1 MLKFIV
7 RIGRIKMEKVK
18 VTYLGKSY
26 LYPRD
31 ITLED
36 ISKDFQKN
44 YLETIIMAE
53 VNGRPCELNYKVTD
67 DVTVD
72 FFDLTSPTGNRVYE
86 SGLIFVLEKACLN
99 MLNSEIEVKYSIDKG
114 IYIKTYKKITK
125 EDLDKV
131 SREMKEIVKR
141 NLPIQ
146 KNLVNRLEAI
156 DYYKSTKSYDK
167 VNVLKYSVNTNVNLY
182 RLMDIYNY
190 FFSYLP
196 VSTGALKEF
205 KLTYIDQN
213 SFVLRYPNI
222 YYLNKIPVYKHH
234 DKLFNEFKKYD
245 EWSEKLGIENV
256 SSLNNKVTKG
266 NVDDIVLLS
275 ENIQNN
281 SLFKISETIY
291 NNKKLKLILLAGP
304 SSSGKTT
311 TSKKL
316 ELFLKGF
323 GLNPIAISID
333 NYFVDRDKTP
343 ILPDGSYDFES
354 LNSINVELFNRN
366 LKDLLDGKE
375 VTLPVYNFITGKSEL
390 SDESI
395 KLGEKEILIVEGLH
409 ALNEELTYSIDKKNK
424 YKIYLCP
431 LTVLS
436 LDNHNRIRTTDN
448 RLLRRI
454 VRDNRT
460 RGYSASDTLSTWG
473 KVREGEEKYVFP
485 FQDEA
490 DVIFNTSLIYE
501 LGVLKTYAEPLLYS
515 VEENDPM
522 YKEAVRLLNL
532 LKNILPI
539 SNDYI
544 PVDSIVREFIGGG
557 YFKL

>member
-1 MLKFIV
+1 
-7 RIGRIKMEKVK
+7 MEKVK

-114 IYIKTYKKITK
+114 IYIKTHKKITK

-343 ILPDGSYDFES
+343 RLPDGSYDFES
-354 LNSINVELFNRN
+354 LNAINVELFNRN

-460 RGYSASDTLSTWG
+460 RGYSASDTLSSWG

-515 VEENDPM
+515 VEESDPM

>member
-1 MLKFIV
+1 
-7 RIGRIKMEKVK
+7 MEKVK

-26 LYPRD
+26 MYPKD

-36 ISKDFQKN
+36 ISKDFQDN
-44 YLETIIMAE
+44 YSETIIMAE
-53 VNGRPCELNYKVTD
+53 VNGRPYELNYKVTD

-114 IYIKTYKKITK
+114 IYIKTHKKITK

-156 DYYKSTKSYDK
+156 EYYKSTKSYDK

-275 ENIQNN
+275 ENIQNK
-281 SLFKISETIY
+281 SLFKIAETIY

-343 ILPDGSYDFES
+343 RLPDGTYDFES
-354 LNSINVELFNRN
+354 LNSINVELFNKN

-409 ALNEELTYSIDKKNK
+409 ALNEELTYSIDRKNK

-460 RGYSASDTLSTWG
+460 RGYSASDTLSTWS

-515 VEENDPM
+515 VEESDPM

>member
-1 MLKFIV
+1 
-7 RIGRIKMEKVK
+7 MEKVK

-26 LYPRD
+26 MYPKD

-36 ISKDFQKN
+36 ISKDFQEN
-44 YLETIIMAE
+44 YSETIIMAE
-53 VNGRPCELNYKVTD
+53 VNGRPYELNYKVTD

-141 NLPIQ
+141 DLPIQ

-156 DYYKSTKSYDK
+156 DYYKSTKNYDK

-256 SSLNNKVTKG
+256 SSLNSRVTKG
-266 NVDDIVLLS
+266 NVDDLVLLS

-281 SLFKISETIY
+281 SLFKIAETIY

-343 ILPDGSYDFES
+343 RLPDGSYDFES
-354 LNSINVELFNRN
+354 LNAINVELFNRN

-460 RGYSASDTLSTWG
+460 RGYSASDTLSTWS

>member
-1 MLKFIV
+1 
-7 RIGRIKMEKVK
+7 MEKVK

-26 LYPRD
+26 MYPKD

-36 ISKDFQKN
+36 ISKDFQEN
-44 YLETIIMAE
+44 YSETIIMAE
-53 VNGRPCELNYKVTD
+53 VNGRPYELNYKVTD

-114 IYIKTYKKITK
+114 IYIKTCKKITK

-141 NLPIQ
+141 DLPIQ

-156 DYYKSTKSYDK
+156 EYYKSTKSYDK

-256 SSLNNKVTKG
+256 SSLNSRVTKG

-281 SLFKISETIY
+281 SLFKIAETIY

-343 ILPDGSYDFES
+343 RLPDGSYDFES
-354 LNSINVELFNRN
+354 LNSINVELFNKN

-460 RGYSASDTLSTWG
+460 RGYSASDTLSSWG

>member
-1 MLKFIV
+1 
-7 RIGRIKMEKVK
+7 MEKVK

-44 YLETIIMAE
+44 YSETIIMAE

-141 NLPIQ
+141 DLPIQ

-156 DYYKSTKSYDK
+156 DYYKSTKNYDK

-196 VSTGALKEF
+196 VGTGALKEF

-256 SSLNNKVTKG
+256 SSLNSRVTKG
-266 NVDDIVLLS
+266 NVDDLVLLS

-281 SLFKISETIY
+281 SLFKIAETIY

-343 ILPDGSYDFES
+343 RLPDGSYDFES
-354 LNSINVELFNRN
+354 LNSINVELFNKN

-460 RGYSASDTLSTWG
+460 RGYSASDTLSSWG

-515 VEENDPM
+515 VEESDPM

>member
-1 MLKFIV
+1 
-7 RIGRIKMEKVK
+7 MEKVK

-26 LYPRD
+26 MYPKD

-36 ISKDFQKN
+36 ISKDFQEN
-44 YLETIIMAE
+44 YSETIIMAE
-53 VNGRPCELNYKVTD
+53 VNGRPYELNYKVTD

-72 FFDLTSPTGNRVYE
+72 FFDLTSSTGNRVYE

-156 DYYKSTKSYDK
+156 EYYKSTKSYDK

-343 ILPDGSYDFES
+343 RLPDGSYDFES
-354 LNSINVELFNRN
+354 LNSINVELFNKN

-409 ALNEELTYSIDKKNK
+409 ALNEELTYSIDRKNK

-460 RGYSASDTLSTWG
+460 RGYSASDTLSTWS

>member
-1 MLKFIV
+1 
-7 RIGRIKMEKVK
+7 MEKVK

-26 LYPRD
+26 MYPKD

-36 ISKDFQKN
+36 ISKDFQDN
-44 YLETIIMAE
+44 YSETIIMAE
-53 VNGRPCELNYKVTD
+53 VNGRPYELNYKVTD

-156 DYYKSTKSYDK
+156 EYYKSTKSYDK

-266 NVDDIVLLS
+266 SVDDIVLLS

-281 SLFKISETIY
+281 SLFKIAETIY

-343 ILPDGSYDFES
+343 RLPDGSYDFES
-354 LNSINVELFNRN
+354 LNSINVELFNKN

-454 VRDNRT
+454 IRDNRT

-515 VEENDPM
+515 VEESDPM

>member
-1 MLKFIV
+1 
-7 RIGRIKMEKVK
+7 MEKVK

-156 DYYKSTKSYDK
+156 DYYKSTKNYDK

-333 NYFVDRDKTP
+333 NYFLDRDKTP

-515 VEENDPM
+515 VEESDPM

>member
-1 MLKFIV
+1 
-7 RIGRIKMEKVK
+7 MEKVK

-26 LYPRD
+26 MYPKD

-36 ISKDFQKN
+36 ISKDFQDN
-44 YLETIIMAE
+44 YSETIIMAE
-53 VNGRPCELNYKVTD
+53 VNGRPYELNYKVTD

-114 IYIKTYKKITK
+114 IYIKTHKKITK

-156 DYYKSTKSYDK
+156 EYYKSTKSYDK

-245 EWSEKLGIENV
+245 EWSEKLGIKNV

-281 SLFKISETIY
+281 SLFKIAETIY

-343 ILPDGSYDFES
+343 RLPDGSYDFES
-354 LNSINVELFNRN
+354 LNSINVELFNKN

-454 VRDNRT
+454 IRDNRT

-515 VEENDPM
+515 VEESDPM

>member
-1 MLKFIV
+1 
-7 RIGRIKMEKVK
+7 MEKVK

-26 LYPRD
+26 MYPKD

-36 ISKDFQKN
+36 ISKDFQDN
-44 YLETIIMAE
+44 YSETIIMAE
-53 VNGRPCELNYKVTD
+53 VNGRPYELNYKVTD

-114 IYIKTYKKITK
+114 IYIKTHKKITK
-125 EDLDKV
+125 GDLDKV

-156 DYYKSTKSYDK
+156 EYYKSTKSYDK

-281 SLFKISETIY
+281 SLFKIAETIY

-343 ILPDGSYDFES
+343 RLPDGSYDFES
-354 LNSINVELFNRN
+354 LNSINVELFNKN

-409 ALNEELTYSIDKKNK
+409 ALNEELTYSIDRKNK

-460 RGYSASDTLSTWG
+460 RGYSASDTLSTWS

>member
-1 MLKFIV
+1 
-7 RIGRIKMEKVK
+7 MEKVK

-26 LYPRD
+26 MYPKD

-36 ISKDFQKN
+36 ISKDFQEN
-44 YLETIIMAE
+44 YSETIIMAE
-53 VNGRPCELNYKVTD
+53 VNGRPYELNYKVTD

-141 NLPIQ
+141 DLPIQ

-156 DYYKSTKSYDK
+156 EYYKSTKSYDK

-256 SSLNNKVTKG
+256 SSLNSRVTKG

-281 SLFKISETIY
+281 SLFKIAETIY

-343 ILPDGSYDFES
+343 RLPDGSYDFES
-354 LNSINVELFNRN
+354 LNSINVELFNKN

-460 RGYSASDTLSTWG
+460 RGYSASDTLSSWG

-515 VEENDPM
+515 VEESDPM

>member
-1 MLKFIV
+1 
-7 RIGRIKMEKVK
+7 MEKVK

-26 LYPRD
+26 MYPKD

-36 ISKDFQKN
+36 ISKDFQEN
-44 YLETIIMAE
+44 YSETIIMAE
-53 VNGRPCELNYKVTD
+53 VNGRPYELNYKVTD

-141 NLPIQ
+141 DLPIQ

-156 DYYKSTKSYDK
+156 EYYKSTKSYDK

-256 SSLNNKVTKG
+256 SSLNSRVTKG

-281 SLFKISETIY
+281 SLFRIAETIY

-343 ILPDGSYDFES
+343 RLPDGSYDFES
-354 LNSINVELFNRN
+354 LNSINVELFNKN

-409 ALNEELTYSIDKKNK
+409 ALNEELTYSIDRKNK

-460 RGYSASDTLSTWG
+460 RGYSASDTLSSWG

-515 VEENDPM
+515 VEESDPM

>member
-1 MLKFIV
+1 
-7 RIGRIKMEKVK
+7 MEKVK

-26 LYPRD
+26 MYPKD

-36 ISKDFQKN
+36 ISKDFQDN
-44 YLETIIMAE
+44 YSETIIMAE
-53 VNGRPCELNYKVTD
+53 VNGRPYELNYKVTD

-114 IYIKTYKKITK
+114 IYIKTHKKITK

-156 DYYKSTKSYDK
+156 EYYKSTKNYDK

-256 SSLNNKVTKG
+256 SSLNSRVTKG
-266 NVDDIVLLS
+266 NVDDLVLLS

-281 SLFKISETIY
+281 SLFKIAETIY

-343 ILPDGSYDFES
+343 RLPDGSYDFES
-354 LNSINVELFNRN
+354 LNAINVELFNRN

-460 RGYSASDTLSTWG
+460 RGYSASDTLSSWG

-515 VEENDPM
+515 VEESDPM

>member
-1 MLKFIV
+1 
-7 RIGRIKMEKVK
+7 MEKVK

-26 LYPRD
+26 MYPKD

-36 ISKDFQKN
+36 ISKDFQDN
-44 YLETIIMAE
+44 YSETIIMAE
-53 VNGRPCELNYKVTD
+53 VNGRPYELNYKVTD

-114 IYIKTYKKITK
+114 IYIKTHKKITK

-156 DYYKSTKSYDK
+156 EYYKSTKSYDK

-266 NVDDIVLLS
+266 SVDDIVLLS

-281 SLFKISETIY
+281 SLFKIAETIY

-333 NYFVDRDKTP
+333 NYFLDRDKTP

-454 VRDNRT
+454 IRDNRT

>member
-1 MLKFIV
+1 
-7 RIGRIKMEKVK
+7 MEKVK

-44 YLETIIMAE
+44 YSETIIMAE

-141 NLPIQ
+141 DLPIQ

-156 DYYKSTKSYDK
+156 DYYKSTKNYDK

-256 SSLNNKVTKG
+256 SSLNSRVTKG
-266 NVDDIVLLS
+266 NVDDLVLLS

-281 SLFKISETIY
+281 SLFKIAETIY

-343 ILPDGSYDFES
+343 GLPDGSYDFES
-354 LNSINVELFNRN
+354 LNAINVELFNRN

-460 RGYSASDTLSTWG
+460 RGYSASDTLSSWG

-515 VEENDPM
+515 VEESDPM

>member
-1 MLKFIV
+1 
-7 RIGRIKMEKVK
+7 MEKVK

-26 LYPRD
+26 MYPKD

-36 ISKDFQKN
+36 ISKDFQEN
-44 YLETIIMAE
+44 YSETIIMAE
-53 VNGRPCELNYKVTD
+53 VNGRPYELNYKVTD

-156 DYYKSTKSYDK
+156 EYYKSTKSYDK

-281 SLFKISETIY
+281 SLFKIAETIY
-291 NNKKLKLILLAGP
+291 NNKKGFETIKSIKLKLILLAGP

-343 ILPDGSYDFES
+343 RLPDGSYDFES
-354 LNSINVELFNRN
+354 LNSINVELFNKN

-390 SDESI
+390 LDESI

-409 ALNEELTYSIDKKNK
+409 ALNEELTYSIDRKNK

-460 RGYSASDTLSTWG
+460 RGYSASDTLSTWS

>member
-1 MLKFIV
+1 
-7 RIGRIKMEKVK
+7 MEKVK

-44 YLETIIMAE
+44 YSETIIMAE

-67 DVTVD
+67 DVNVD

-99 MLNSEIEVKYSIDKG
+99 MLNCEIEVKYSIDKG

-141 NLPIQ
+141 DLPIQ

-156 DYYKSTKSYDK
+156 EYYKSTKNYDK

-256 SSLNNKVTKG
+256 SSLNSRVTKG
-266 NVDDIVLLS
+266 NVDDLVLLS

-281 SLFKISETIY
+281 SLFKIAETIY

-343 ILPDGSYDFES
+343 RLPDGSYDFES
-354 LNSINVELFNRN
+354 LNAINVELFNRN

-460 RGYSASDTLSTWG
+460 RGYSASDTLSSWG

-515 VEENDPM
+515 VEESDPM

>member
-1 MLKFIV
+1 
-7 RIGRIKMEKVK
+7 MEKVK

-26 LYPRD
+26 MYPKD

-36 ISKDFQKN
+36 ISKDFQEN
-44 YLETIIMAE
+44 YSETIIMAE
-53 VNGRPCELNYKVTD
+53 VNGRPYELNYKVTD

-156 DYYKSTKSYDK
+156 EYYKSTKSYDK

-281 SLFKISETIY
+281 SLFKIAETIY

-311 TSKKL
+311 ISKKL

-343 ILPDGSYDFES
+343 RLPDGSYDFES
-354 LNSINVELFNRN
+354 LNSINVELFNKN

-390 SDESI
+390 LDESI

-409 ALNEELTYSIDKKNK
+409 ALNEELTYSIDRKNK

-460 RGYSASDTLSTWG
+460 RGYSASDTLSTWS

>member
-1 MLKFIV
+1 
-7 RIGRIKMEKVK
+7 MEKVK

-26 LYPRD
+26 MYPKD

-36 ISKDFQKN
+36 ISKDFQEN
-44 YLETIIMAE
+44 YSETIIMAE
-53 VNGRPCELNYKVTD
+53 VNGRPYELNYKVTD

-72 FFDLTSPTGNRVYE
+72 FFDITSPTGNRVYE

-156 DYYKSTKSYDK
+156 EYYKSTKSYDK

-281 SLFKISETIY
+281 SLFKIAETIY

-343 ILPDGSYDFES
+343 RLPDGSYDFES
-354 LNSINVELFNRN
+354 LNSINVELFNKN

-409 ALNEELTYSIDKKNK
+409 ALNEELTYSIDRKNK

-460 RGYSASDTLSTWG
+460 RGYSASDTLSTWS

-544 PVDSIVREFIGGG
+544 PVDSIVREFVGGG

>member
-1 MLKFIV
+1 
-7 RIGRIKMEKVK
+7 MEKVK

-26 LYPRD
+26 MYPKD

-36 ISKDFQKN
+36 ISKDFQEN
-44 YLETIIMAE
+44 YSETIIMAE
-53 VNGRPCELNYKVTD
+53 VNGRPYELNYKVTD

-114 IYIKTYKKITK
+114 IYIKTHKKITK

-156 DYYKSTKSYDK
+156 EYYKSTKSYDK

-266 NVDDIVLLS
+266 SVDDIVLLS

-281 SLFKISETIY
+281 SLFKIAETIY

-333 NYFVDRDKTP
+333 NYFLDRDKTP
-343 ILPDGSYDFES
+343 RLPDGSYDFES
-354 LNSINVELFNRN
+354 LNSINVELFNKN

-460 RGYSASDTLSTWG
+460 RGYSASDTLSSWG

-515 VEENDPM
+515 VEESDPM

>member
-1 MLKFIV
+1 
-7 RIGRIKMEKVK
+7 MEKVK

-26 LYPRD
+26 MYPKD

-36 ISKDFQKN
+36 ISKDFQEN
-44 YLETIIMAE
+44 YSETIIMAE
-53 VNGRPCELNYKVTD
+53 VNGRPYELNYKVTD

-114 IYIKTYKKITK
+114 IYIKTHKKITK

-156 DYYKSTKSYDK
+156 EYYKSTKSYDK

-213 SFVLRYPNI
+213 SFILRYPNI

-266 NVDDIVLLS
+266 SVDDIVLLS

-343 ILPDGSYDFES
+343 RLPDGSYDFES
-354 LNSINVELFNRN
+354 LNSINVELFNKN

-515 VEENDPM
+515 VEESDPM

>member
-1 MLKFIV
+1 
-7 RIGRIKMEKVK
+7 MEKVK

-26 LYPRD
+26 MYPKD

-36 ISKDFQKN
+36 ISKDFQEN
-44 YLETIIMAE
+44 YSETIIMAE

-114 IYIKTYKKITK
+114 IYIKTCKKITK

-141 NLPIQ
+141 DLPIQ

-156 DYYKSTKSYDK
+156 EYYKSTKSYDK

-256 SSLNNKVTKG
+256 SSLNSRVTKG

-281 SLFKISETIY
+281 SLFKIAETIY

-343 ILPDGSYDFES
+343 RLPDGSYDFES
-354 LNSINVELFNRN
+354 LNSINVELFNKN

-460 RGYSASDTLSTWG
+460 RGYSASDTLSSWG

-515 VEENDPM
+515 VEESDPM

>member
-1 MLKFIV
+1 
-7 RIGRIKMEKVK
+7 MEKVK

-26 LYPRD
+26 MYPKD

-36 ISKDFQKN
+36 ISKDFQEN
-44 YLETIIMAE
+44 YSETIIMAE
-53 VNGRPCELNYKVTD
+53 VNGRPYELNYKVTD

-72 FFDLTSPTGNRVYE
+72 FFDLTSSTGNRVYE

-156 DYYKSTKSYDK
+156 EYYKSTKSYDK

-281 SLFKISETIY
+281 SLFKIAETIY

-343 ILPDGSYDFES
+343 RLPDGSYDFES
-354 LNSINVELFNRN
+354 LNSINVELFNKN

-409 ALNEELTYSIDKKNK
+409 ALNEELTYSIDRKNK

-460 RGYSASDTLSTWG
+460 RGYSASDTLSTWS

-515 VEENDPM
+515 VEESDPM

>member
-1 MLKFIV
+1 
-7 RIGRIKMEKVK
+7 MEKVK

-26 LYPRD
+26 MYPKD

-36 ISKDFQKN
+36 ISKDFQDN
-44 YLETIIMAE
+44 YSETIIMAE
-53 VNGRPCELNYKVTD
+53 VNGRPYELNYKVTD

-114 IYIKTYKKITK
+114 IYIKIHKKITK

-156 DYYKSTKSYDK
+156 EYYKSTKSYDK

-266 NVDDIVLLS
+266 SVDDIVLLS

-281 SLFKISETIY
+281 SLFKIAETIY

-333 NYFVDRDKTP
+333 NYFLDRDKTP
-343 ILPDGSYDFES
+343 RLPDGSYDFES
-354 LNSINVELFNRN
+354 LNSINVELFNKN

-454 VRDNRT
+454 IRDNRT

-515 VEENDPM
+515 VEESDPM

>member
-1 MLKFIV
+1 
-7 RIGRIKMEKVK
+7 MEKVK

-156 DYYKSTKSYDK
+156 EYYKSTKSYDK

-213 SFVLRYPNI
+213 SFLLRYPNI

-343 ILPDGSYDFES
+343 RLPDGSYDFES
-354 LNSINVELFNRN
+354 LNSINVELFNKN
-366 LKDLLDGKE
+366 LKDLLNGKE

-409 ALNEELTYSIDKKNK
+409 ALNEELTYSIDRKNK

-460 RGYSASDTLSTWG
+460 RGYSASDTLSTWS

>member
-1 MLKFIV
+1 
-7 RIGRIKMEKVK
+7 MEKVK

-26 LYPRD
+26 MYPKD

-36 ISKDFQKN
+36 ISKDFQEN
-44 YLETIIMAE
+44 YSETIIMAE
-53 VNGRPCELNYKVTD
+53 VNGRPYELNYKVTD

-156 DYYKSTKSYDK
+156 EYYKSTKSYDK

-281 SLFKISETIY
+281 SLFKIAETIY

-343 ILPDGSYDFES
+343 RLPDGSYDFES
-354 LNSINVELFNRN
+354 LNSINVELFNKN

-390 SDESI
+390 LDESI

-409 ALNEELTYSIDKKNK
+409 ALNEELTYSIDRKNK

>member
-1 MLKFIV
+1 
-7 RIGRIKMEKVK
+7 MEKVK

-26 LYPRD
+26 MYPKD

-36 ISKDFQKN
+36 ISKDFQDN
-44 YLETIIMAE
+44 YSETIIMAE
-53 VNGRPCELNYKVTD
+53 VNGRPYELNYKVTD

-114 IYIKTYKKITK
+114 IYIKTHKKITK

-156 DYYKSTKSYDK
+156 EYYKSTKSYDK

-281 SLFKISETIY
+281 SLFKIAETIY

-343 ILPDGSYDFES
+343 RLLDGSYDFES
-354 LNSINVELFNRN
+354 LNSINVELFNKN
-366 LKDLLDGKE
+366 LKDLLDVKE

-454 VRDNRT
+454 IRDNRT

-515 VEENDPM
+515 VEESDPM

>member
-1 MLKFIV
+1 
-7 RIGRIKMEKVK
+7 MEKVK

-26 LYPRD
+26 MYPKD

-36 ISKDFQKN
+36 ISKDFQDN
-44 YLETIIMAE
+44 YSETIIMAE
-53 VNGRPCELNYKVTD
+53 VNGRPYELNYKVTD

-114 IYIKTYKKITK
+114 IYIKTHKKITK

-156 DYYKSTKSYDK
+156 EYYKSTKSYDK

-281 SLFKISETIY
+281 SLFKIAETIY

-343 ILPDGSYDFES
+343 RLLDGSYDFES
-354 LNSINVELFNRN
+354 LNSINVELFNKN

-409 ALNEELTYSIDKKNK
+409 ALNEELTYSIDRKNK

-460 RGYSASDTLSTWG
+460 RGYSASDTLSTWS

-515 VEENDPM
+515 VEESDPM

>member
-1 MLKFIV
+1 
-7 RIGRIKMEKVK
+7 MEKVK

-26 LYPRD
+26 MYPKD

-36 ISKDFQKN
+36 ISKDFQEN
-44 YLETIIMAE
+44 YSETIIMAE
-53 VNGRPCELNYKVTD
+53 VNGRPYELNYKVTD

-114 IYIKTYKKITK
+114 IYIKTCKKITK

-141 NLPIQ
+141 DLPIQ

-156 DYYKSTKSYDK
+156 EYYKSTKSYDK

-281 SLFKISETIY
+281 SLFKIAETIY

-343 ILPDGSYDFES
+343 RLPDGSYDFES
-354 LNSINVELFNRN
+354 LNSINVELFNKN

-409 ALNEELTYSIDKKNK
+409 ALNEELTYSIDRKNK

-460 RGYSASDTLSTWG
+460 RGYSASDTLSTWS

>member
-1 MLKFIV
+1 
-7 RIGRIKMEKVK
+7 MEKVK

-26 LYPRD
+26 MYPKD

-36 ISKDFQKN
+36 ISKDFQDN
-44 YLETIIMAE
+44 YSETIIMAE
-53 VNGRPCELNYKVTD
+53 VNGRPYELNYKVTD

-156 DYYKSTKSYDK
+156 DYYKSTKNYDK

-266 NVDDIVLLS
+266 SVDDIVLLS

-281 SLFKISETIY
+281 SLFKIAETIY
-291 NNKKLKLILLAGP
+291 NNKRLKLILLAGP

-333 NYFVDRDKTP
+333 NYFLDRDKTP
-343 ILPDGSYDFES
+343 RLPDGSYDFES
-354 LNSINVELFNRN
+354 LNSINVELFNKN

-409 ALNEELTYSIDKKNK
+409 ALNEELTYSIDRKNK

>member
-1 MLKFIV
+1 
-7 RIGRIKMEKVK
+7 MEKIK

-44 YLETIIMAE
+44 YSETIIMAE
-53 VNGRPCELNYKVTD
+53 VNGRPYELNYKVTD

-141 NLPIQ
+141 DLPIQ
-146 KNLVNRLEAI
+146 KNLINRLEAI
-156 DYYKSTKSYDK
+156 EYYKSTKSYDK

-256 SSLNNKVTKG
+256 SSLNSRVTKG
-266 NVDDIVLLS
+266 NVDDLVLLS

-281 SLFKISETIY
+281 SLFKIAETIY

-343 ILPDGSYDFES
+343 KLPDGSYDFES
-354 LNSINVELFNRN
+354 LNSINVELFNKN

-409 ALNEELTYSIDKKNK
+409 ALNEELTYSIEKKNK

-515 VEENDPM
+515 VEESDPM

>member
-1 MLKFIV
+1 
-7 RIGRIKMEKVK
+7 MEKVK

-26 LYPRD
+26 MYPKD

-36 ISKDFQKN
+36 ISKDFQEN
-44 YLETIIMAE
+44 YSETIIMAE
-53 VNGRPCELNYKVTD
+53 VNGRPYELNYKVTD

-114 IYIKTYKKITK
+114 IYIKTHKKITK

-156 DYYKSTKSYDK
+156 EYYKSTKSYDK

-266 NVDDIVLLS
+266 SVDDIVLLS

-281 SLFKISETIY
+281 SLFKIAETIY

-333 NYFVDRDKTP
+333 NYFLDRDKTP

-460 RGYSASDTLSTWG
+460 RGYSASDTLSSWG

-515 VEENDPM
+515 VEESDPM

>member
-1 MLKFIV
+1 
-7 RIGRIKMEKVK
+7 MEKVK

-44 YLETIIMAE
+44 YSETIIMAE

-141 NLPIQ
+141 DLPIQ

-156 DYYKSTKSYDK
+156 DYYKSTKNYDK

-409 ALNEELTYSIDKKNK
+409 ALNEELTYSIDRKNK

-460 RGYSASDTLSTWG
+460 RGYSASDTLSSWG

-515 VEENDPM
+515 VEESDPM

>member
-1 MLKFIV
+1 
-7 RIGRIKMEKVK
+7 MEKVK

-26 LYPRD
+26 MYPKD

-36 ISKDFQKN
+36 ISKDFQEN
-44 YLETIIMAE
+44 YSETIIMAE
-53 VNGRPCELNYKVTD
+53 VNGRPYELNYKVTD

-156 DYYKSTKSYDK
+156 EYYKSTKSYDK

-281 SLFKISETIY
+281 SLFKIAETIY

-343 ILPDGSYDFES
+343 RLPDGSYDFES
-354 LNSINVELFNRN
+354 LNAINVELFNRN

-460 RGYSASDTLSTWG
+460 RGYSASDTLSSWG

>member
-1 MLKFIV
+1 
-7 RIGRIKMEKVK
+7 MEKVK

-26 LYPRD
+26 MYPKD

-36 ISKDFQKN
+36 ISKDFQEN
-44 YLETIIMAE
+44 YSETIIMAE
-53 VNGRPCELNYKVTD
+53 VNGRPYELNYKVTD

-114 IYIKTYKKITK
+114 IYLKTYKKITK

-156 DYYKSTKSYDK
+156 EYYKSTKSYDK

-281 SLFKISETIY
+281 SLFKIAETIY

-343 ILPDGSYDFES
+343 RLPDGSYDFES
-354 LNSINVELFNRN
+354 LNSINVELFNKN

-409 ALNEELTYSIDKKNK
+409 ALNEELTYSIDRKNK

-460 RGYSASDTLSTWG
+460 RGYSASDTLSTWS

-544 PVDSIVREFIGGG
+544 PVDSVVREFIGGG